1 MERIKARLYGTS
13 NRMGAIKDFEVIDS
27 LPETGEPIDMHDPD
41 WIWSRFEKVHL
52 DPEQRTGDDDEHA
65 NYMFFEGIQKNLDTD
80 EEYPGYYFAVP
91 VEDEESEIEELARK
105 IRESNEW
112 IPELL
117 EELCKAAGMLEEWQ
131 AADGGNFEDVAF
143 AAAEKLGVE
152 IL

>member
-1 MERIKARLYGTS
+1 MKIKARIYGNI
-13 NRMGAIKDFEVIDS
+13 NRAGAVVNFEVVNT
-27 LPETGEPIDMHDPD
+27 LPETGEPIDMQDPD

-65 NYMFFEGIQKNLDTD
+65 NYTLFEGIQKNLDTG
-80 EEYPGYYFAVP
+80 EEYTGYYFAVP
-91 VEDEESEIEELARK
+91 KKGEYTEIEELARK
-105 IRESNEW
+105 IRESGEW

-117 EELCKAAGMLEEWQ
+117 EELCEHAGMLAEWQ
-131 AADGGNFEDVAF
+131 AADGSNFEDVAF